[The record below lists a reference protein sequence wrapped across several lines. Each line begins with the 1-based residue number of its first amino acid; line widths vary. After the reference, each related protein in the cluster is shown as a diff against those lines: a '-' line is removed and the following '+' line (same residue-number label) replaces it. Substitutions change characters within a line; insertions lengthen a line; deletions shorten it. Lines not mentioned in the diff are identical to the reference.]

1 MTKIHLKYYKNWKCD
16 VSNLFSTLVICLV
29 LFTCRGRGSNI
40 NWWQILRRWQLWW
53 EFPGLTIPQVGGQA
67 ITWDGQLAPTI
78 PFHCSPFTVHHSASQ
93 CITVHHSAS
102 QWNDILYGMHK
113 IQRLLQQCE
122 CESFD
127 ARCQKHSCIP
137 MLHQRASPAR
147 YNYALSASTFSPSR
161 VILHLFP
168 LASYYLLLPTSHLV
182 TSHIRGTWTA
192 QKQNYSMRYTAAL
205 LVICWRYLVQPS
217 SEYAASLFA
226 GCGCGFRLW
235 VVHWQSKKADACQ
248 NGQKSSFHLLLLLHL
263 LLKNEMLII

>member
-1 MTKIHLKYYKNWKCD
+1 MLA
-16 VSNLFSTLVICLV
+16 STLVICLV
-29 LFTCRGRGSNI
+29 LFICRGRGSKI

-93 CITVHHSAS
+93 YVTVHHSEMIYCMTCIRFKDS
-102 QWNDILYGMHK
+102 CNNVNVN
-113 IQRLLQQCE
+113 LLMP
-122 CESFD
+122 
-127 ARCQKHSCIP
+127 RCQKHSCIP

-192 QKQNYSMRYTAAL
+192 QKQNYSVRYTAAL
-205 LVICWRYLVQPS
+205 LVIC
-217 SEYAASLFA
+217 
-226 GCGCGFRLW
+226 
-235 VVHWQSKKADACQ
+235 
-248 NGQKSSFHLLLLLHL
+248 
-263 LLKNEMLII
+263 